1 MLRIFYIVHGKRC
14 SRAVVDEL
22 RRQIGPGQGQVC
34 VTEARGHATQI
45 ARRAAAEDFDIVV
58 ARGGDGT
65 ANEVLNGLAPGF
77 HQAFGID
84 PDGSGMD
91 FPKSLGYDVGRF
103 TGSPEVFRNAL
114 RAGQTR
120 LIDLIRVTSQGWT
133 RFAGSLV
140 SAGYTAEV
148 ADAVA
153 QQRIRSR
160 GMYVTT
166 GARLAWSAQAFRI
179 EGNYSGEVLD
189 LCITNGRWIAGGVRI
204 APEASMTDGKLE
216 LLIIGNLSPAF
227 RHLLFGFA
235 SLGLVRNPVIC
246 RLFGVTASQI
256 QDEVRFK
263 FLDSVQGQVDG
274 EPLDEPLTDVVVGVE
289 PKRLRVLLPA
299 R

>member
-1 MLRIFYIVHGKRC
+1 MLRICYIVNGKRC
-14 SRAVVDEL
+14 SRAIVDEL
-22 RRQIGPGQGQVC
+22 REQISPGEVC
-34 VTEARGHATQI
+34 VTERRGHATEL
-45 ARRAAAEDFDIVV
+45 ARKAAVEGYDIVV

-91 FPKSLGYDVGRF
+91 WPKSLGYDVGRF
-103 TGSPEVFRNAL
+103 TGSPEVFRNAF

-120 LIDLIRVTSQGWT
+120 LIDLIRVTSPRWT
-133 RFAGSLV
+133 RFGGNLASG
-140 SAGYTAEV
+140 GYTA
-148 ADAVA
+148 AVA
-153 QQRIRSR
+153 KSVAEQKIRSR
-160 GMYVTT
+160 GMYVQT
-166 GARLAWSAQAFRI
+166 GARLAWSAQPFRI

-216 LLIIGNLSPAF
+216 LLIIGNLRQAF

-235 SLGLVRNPVIC
+235 SLGLIRNPVIC

-256 QDEVRFK
+256 QDEAAFRF
-263 FLDSVQGQVDG
+263 LGSVPGQIDG
-274 EPLDEPLTDVVVGVE
+274 EPLDEPLTEVKVRVE
-289 PKRLRVLLPA
+289 PRRLRVLLPA